1 MNSFERFKNKQRR
14 RDSANE
20 HYNAQFIFNAYNS
33 TIIHNEDVELQAA
46 VVSKQEKDQGYIYT
60 HYNDTLEV
68 GSVWETNNL
77 HWLIIEEIIS
87 IKDTD
92 YHKYFALLCNVD
104 LGITWGYFKSRLGI
118 YNEQDT
124 ALQSQQE
131 PQITLPGS
139 LLDFQDK
146 IVLNGRP
153 WIVQEYDSISTPGIT
168 VYSLQASTISKEETQ
183 DRNSYI
189 VDVERVAPELVVDEP
204 VVIEPDK
211 LEIGHNV
218 PVTLTTTGG
227 YFKYMG
233 NVKVIKRSATE
244 VTFSLPFGVD
254 EVEVSVK
261 QNGEV
266 VTYHYYGVN

>member
-33 TIIHNEDVELQAA
+33 AIIHNEDKELQAA

-60 HYNDTLEV
+60 HYNDTLDIGSIWEV
-68 GSVWETNNL
+68 NSL
-77 HWLIIEEIIS
+77 HWLIVEEIIS

-124 ALQSQQE
+124 TLQSTQE
-131 PQITLPGS
+131 PQITLPANF
-139 LLDFQDK
+139 LDYQDK

-168 VYSLQASTISKEETQ
+168 VYSLQTSTISKEETQ

-189 VDVERVAPELVVDEP
+189 VDVERVEPELIIPEE
-204 VVIEPDK
+204 IITEDK
-211 LEIGHNV
+211 RTVGHNI
-218 PVTLTTTGG
+218 PVTLATVSG
-227 YFKYMG
+227 YFKYVG
-233 NVKVIKRSATE
+233 NVKVIKRSANE
-244 VTFSLPFGVD
+244 VTFCLPFGVD
-254 EVEVSVK
+254 EIEVSVK
-261 QNGEV
+261 QDNEV
-266 VTYHYYGVN
+266 VTYHYYGVD

>member
-33 TIIHNEDVELQAA
+33 TTIRNDEVEVQAA

-68 GSVWETNNL
+68 GSIWEVNTL
-77 HWLIIEEIIS
+77 HWLIVEEIIS

-118 YNEQDT
+118 RNEQDT
-124 ALQSQQE
+124 ALESTQE
-131 PQITLPGS
+131 PQITLPAHF
-139 LLDFQDK
+139 LDYQDK
-146 IVLNGRP
+146 IVLDGRA
-153 WIVQEYDSISTPGIT
+153 WIVQEWDSISKPGIT
-168 VYSLQASTISKEETQ
+168 FYSLQASTVSKDEAQ

-189 VDVERVAPELVVDEP
+189 VDVVRVDPEVTTEEID
-204 VVIEPDK
+204 ITDTAK
-211 LEIGHNV
+211 GIGHNV
-218 PVTLTTTGG
+218 PVTLTTEGG
-227 YFKYMG
+227 YLKYIG
-233 NVKVIKRSATE
+233 NLKIMKRTAQE
-244 VTFSLPFGVD
+244 ITFALPFGVD

-261 QNGEV
+261 ENGEV
-266 VTYHYYGVN
+266 VTYHYYGVD